1 MSATYIPQNGGIPHR
16 VLSYFEHN
24 PDDSLTAEDI
34 AVKFDAKV
42 TSVRNTLRPAVQAG
56 MLNLEENNEGESV
69 YVLPKPATQGPLA
82 DYITVVAPRPSKPV
96 AITAPAPAKPPA
108 AGFRQYPTAAEIEA
122 LPLIK
127 GTLPQAPRRIGGK
140 WDALFDRVTE
150 PGLLLEIPRAW
161 HEAVSSEARKRN
173 KRAQVRE
180 GYRWACRLISL
191 KSAAIAMEPTK

>member
-1 MSATYIPQNGGIPHR
+1 MSATYIPQAGGIPHR

-34 AVKFDAKV
+34 SVKFDAKV
-42 TSVRNTLRPAVQAG
+42 ASVRNTLRPAVQAG
-56 MLNLEENNEGESV
+56 MLALEEQDGESV
-69 YVLPKPATQGPLA
+69 YVLAKPAKQRPVA
-82 DYITVVAPRPSKPV
+82 PYITAVVPRPSKPA
-96 AITAPAPAKPPA
+96 AITATAPAKPPA
-108 AGFRQYPTAAEIEA
+108 AGFRQYPTPAEIEA
-122 LPLIK
+122 LPIRK

-173 KRAQVRE
+173 KRGQVPD
-180 GYRWACRLISL
+180 GHRWACRLISL
-191 KSAAIAMEPTK
+191 KNAAIAMEPLK